1 MYCTKMPSDKITGVQ
16 KAYAR
21 LLRIKHSASYEEIAE
36 KCKISK
42 SSCHRICNMAIDK
55 NEIKKKGENRKAT
68 KTQLKKCAIFDT
80 NPKGSKTA

>member
-1 MYCTKMPSDKITGVQ
+1 MYCTKMPGDKITGVQ

-21 LLRIKHSASYEEIAE
+21 LLRIKHSASYGEIAE

-55 NEIKKKGENRKAT
+55 NEIKKKE